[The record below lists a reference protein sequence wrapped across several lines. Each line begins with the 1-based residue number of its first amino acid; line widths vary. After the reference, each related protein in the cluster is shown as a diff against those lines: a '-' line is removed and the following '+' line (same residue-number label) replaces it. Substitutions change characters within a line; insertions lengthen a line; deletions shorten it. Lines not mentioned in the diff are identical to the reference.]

1 MGLGLQIWE
10 RCCLAGRADVE
21 AAGAGQAGGSA
32 RAEGEV
38 AVPKVCICLPGEVQK
53 KSLKCCIKESGSP
66 AVRLGDDKWIDL
78 SVCSKELQ
86 ARSAARGDL
95 SMLSP
100 PTDFLGFQIQAL
112 CLMEPVRVWSQ
123 VYEDSLLPGFC
134 LSPISGSLPDCS
146 FPCAHCRHSWNKVG
160 FAGDG
165 YARVATF
172 FLEKKSCL
180 GPELFRR
187 KLSQKYFKCDAASS
201 KAQTPAWGAE
211 RSVLLCLFTAWSSA
225 LLREESEVFALQI
238 FWRPAD
244 ERAIRAPW
252 FAFHLFFITQCFFV
266 QVVARRGKQAEGC

>member
-10 RCCLAGRADVE
+10 RCCLADRDVE
-21 AAGAGQAGGSA
+21 AAGMGQAGGSA

-53 KSLKCCIKESGSP
+53 KSLKCCIMESGSP

-78 SVCSKELQ
+78 GVCSKELQ

-100 PTDFLGFQIQAL
+100 PTDFSGFQMQAL
-112 CLMEPVRVWSQ
+112 CLMEPVRVWSR
-123 VYEDSLLPGFC
+123 VCEDSLLPGFC

-146 FPCAHCRHSWNKVG
+146 FPCARCRHSWNKVG
-160 FAGDG
+160 FTGDG

-187 KLSQKYFKCDAASS
+187 KPSWKYFKCDEASS
-201 KAQTPAWGAE
+201 KLLPEVPRGPCHCAYLQPGAV
-211 RSVLLCLFTAWSSA
+211 RCCGRNQKCLPYRYFEDLQMKEPSEPLGFPFISS
-225 LLREESEVFALQI
+225 S
-238 FWRPAD
+238 
-244 ERAIRAPW
+244 
-252 FAFHLFFITQCFFV
+252 
-266 QVVARRGKQAEGC
+266 